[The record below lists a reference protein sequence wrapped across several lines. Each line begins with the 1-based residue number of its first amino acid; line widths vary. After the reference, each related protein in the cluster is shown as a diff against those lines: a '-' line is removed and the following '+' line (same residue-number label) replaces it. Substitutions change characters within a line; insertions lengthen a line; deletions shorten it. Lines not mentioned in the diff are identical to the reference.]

1 MKPLRTT
8 IIVFQVGVE
17 GGEDPGMHADLLN
30 DEDLPAEVILPPKQA
45 SKRKPAALVEAQ
57 ADVEIEMLPPPAKK
71 PSVQV
76 I

>member
-17 GGEDPGMHADLLN
+17 GGEDPEMAADLLN
-30 DEDLPAEVILPPKQA
+30 DEDQVEEILPPKQA
-45 SKRKPAALVEAQ
+45 SKRKPTDHAEAQ
-57 ADVEIEMLPPPAKK
+57 ADEENEMLPPPAKK
-71 PSVQV
+71 ANVQV